1 MYLVWVECQHVLLIC
16 LDDVM
21 CKLNYV
27 LCQGINQYCFFAYT
41 QDPNHINLFAS
52 HHLVTI
58 FLHLIS
64 RIIVHGSLF
73 VFL

>member
-16 LDDVM
+16 LDVGM

-27 LCQGINQYCFFAYT
+27 LRRSINQYCFFAYT
-41 QDPNHINLFAS
+41 QDPNRINLFAS
-52 HHLVTI
+52 HHLITI